1 MKLRI
6 KGELSTAELRQTIYE
21 QLHLLEDDF
30 VVRHTKDITVYFTPT
45 NGFGEEVLCRD
56 YRGKEVSTILVE
68 GPYRAA
74 VDEYGF

>member
-1 MKLRI
+1 MKIRI

-30 VVRHTKDITVYFTPT
+30 VIRHSRDISIYLTPT
-45 NGFGEEVLCRD
+45 NGFGEEVRCCD